1 MEINERIQKGLFE
14 LSDPEYKE
22 FHSRLMPN
30 IPKDNIIGV
39 RIPQLRKFAMA
50 MAKDPEIDGFLEN
63 LPHQYYDENN
73 VHAFILEKKKDFD
86 ELIRLLSDFLPYV
99 NNWATCDMM
108 RPKVFA
114 KHKKELIPYLYR
126 WMESKDVYAVR
137 FAIGMFMTFYLDEDF
152 DMEYPTRIAQIRSE
166 EYYIRM
172 MVAWYFATALA
183 KQYDRIL
190 PFFTTQTMDTWT
202 HNKAIQ
208 KARESNRITKE
219 QKDYLNT
226 WKIR

>member
-1 MEINERIQKGLFE
+1 
-14 LSDPEYKE
+14 
-22 FHSRLMPN
+22 
-30 IPKDNIIGV
+30 
-39 RIPQLRKFAMA
+39 MA

-183 KQYDRIL
+183 KQYKAAL
-190 PFFTTQTMDTWT
+190 PYIEERRLDPWV
-202 HNKAIQ
+202 HNKTIQ
-208 KARESNRITKE
+208 KALESFRVSDE
-219 QKDYLNT
+219 QKKLLRT
-226 WKIR
+226 LKSK